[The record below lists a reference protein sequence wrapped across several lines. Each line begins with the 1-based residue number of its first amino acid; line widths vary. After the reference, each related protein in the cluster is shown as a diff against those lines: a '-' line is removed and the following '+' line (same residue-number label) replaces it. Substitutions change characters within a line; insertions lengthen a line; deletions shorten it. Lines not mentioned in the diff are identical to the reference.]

1 MSGYSGLS
9 TISRRI
15 PQQERGERRVTELLD
30 AAADVLSEVGYESAT
45 MKAIAKRASASIG
58 AVYQYFPNKEALVRA
73 LRSRYSDELE
83 QRWTNLEEATASLS
97 VKQLAQRFVDVMVR
111 FMEEHPAYIKI
122 LDVPAGYKRDPK
134 ARDHLRER
142 IADVFRARRPTLS
155 SEQAYRVAN
164 VSLQIIKSMNA
175 LYAQADPKARL
186 DIVKEYKLNL
196 TAYLEL
202 RLTP

>member
-1 MSGYSGLS
+1 MSRYSGLS

-58 AVYQYFPNKEALVRA
+58 AVYQYFPNKEAVVRA
-73 LRSRYSDELE
+73 LRSRYSDEME

-175 LYAQADPKARL
+175 LYAQADPKERL